1 MLDEV
6 SMTKITSGPDH
17 AAVTAEVLE
26 VDQRGPVDLE
36 PVAPLDHDRA
46 TLRELFQPE
55 VAQVRA
61 ALDPVEVDVG
71 ELHAAGVDTDELKR
85 GARNVRF
92 RTGALGE
99 APHERGLPRAQLAG
113 EQDDIAGAQALAQQ
127 QPGPLG
133 LSR

>member
-46 TLRELFQPE
+46 ILRELFQSE
-55 VAQVRA
+55 VAQLRA
-61 ALDPVEVDVG
+61 ALDPVQVDVG
-71 ELHAAGVDTDELKR
+71 ELHAAGVDADQLKR
-85 GARNVRF
+85 GACDVRF
-92 RTGALGE
+92 RTRALGE
-99 APHERGLPRAQLAG
+99 AAHERGLPRAKLTG
-113 EQDDIAGAQALAQQ
+113 EQDDIADAQALAQQ
-127 QPGPLG
+127 QSGPLG